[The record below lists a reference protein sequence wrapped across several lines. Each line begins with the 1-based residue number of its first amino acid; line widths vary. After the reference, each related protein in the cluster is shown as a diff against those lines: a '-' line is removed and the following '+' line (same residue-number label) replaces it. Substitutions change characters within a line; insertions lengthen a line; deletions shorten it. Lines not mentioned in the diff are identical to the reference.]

1 MPRFYLDAAIVLSIL
16 IPAASLS
23 IRGAS
28 AAIFY
33 ILALLSL
40 TALAHHKLKRFDLPD
55 TQFPVAIACALGAP
69 LLSTLLTAISTQQ
82 LDGSDLE
89 KSFRFILALPVLW
102 LLLQLPTQRLRQ
114 LQWGFIAAAY
124 CGSLVIL
131 HAVTSGA
138 GRDFA
143 SFAANYNAVTLA
155 NLVLLVG
162 LGTLFTL
169 PWTLSSTPKAEYALK
184 LGAAG
189 ISIVATLASETRSS
203 WMLLPVLL
211 LIILVSSTHLKLR
224 TRLLLFAG
232 SVLALAVLAACLYA
246 FNPRFLEIIPNI
258 HSYFSGG
265 NRDTSVGVR
274 LQLWEAA
281 ITMFKQNP
289 WLGIGAGNFH
299 GALVGLAEQGAITP
313 FVAENFGE
321 SHNDFIQ
328 ALVSK
333 GLVGLIAM
341 CALYWV
347 PAIWFARQAKSLTCD
362 AKIVAQLGLLLCLGY
377 TVFSLTELMFR
388 NMRSVPFYSIL
399 LVMLASLACAARRPS
414 CDRADRLP

>member
-1 MPRFYLDAAIVLSIL
+1 M
-16 IPAASLS
+16 
-23 IRGAS
+23 
-28 AAIFY
+28 
-33 ILALLSL
+33 
-40 TALAHHKLKRFDLPD
+40 
-55 TQFPVAIACALGAP
+55 
-69 LLSTLLTAISTQQ
+69 LSTLLTALSTQQ

-102 LLLQLPTQRLRQ
+102 LLLQLPAQRLRQ
-114 LQWGFIAAAY
+114 LQWGLIAAAY

-155 NLVLLVG
+155 NLVLLLG

-169 PWTLSSTPKAEYALK
+169 SWTVSSSPKAEYALK
-184 LGAAG
+184 LGAAA
-189 ISIVATLASETRSS
+189 ISIAATVASETRSS

-211 LIILVSSTHLKLR
+211 LIVLMSSTHLKLR
-224 TRLLLFAG
+224 TRLLLFVGSALILAG
-232 SVLALAVLAACLYA
+232 LAACLYTI
-246 FNPRFLEIIPNI
+246 NPRFLEILPNI
-258 HSYFSGG
+258 HSYLSGG
-265 NRDTSVGVR
+265 DRDTSVGVR

-281 ITMFKQNP
+281 ISMFKQNP

-299 GALVGLAEQGAITP
+299 SYLVDLANQGAITP

-333 GLVGLIAM
+333 GLIGLIAM
-341 CALYWV
+341 CSLYWV
-347 PAIWFARQAKSLTCD
+347 PAIWFARQIKYPACD
-362 AKIVAQLGLLLCLGY
+362 TKVVARLGLLLCLGY

-388 NMRSVPFYSIL
+388 NMRSVPLYSIL
-399 LVMLASLACAARRPS
+399 LVMLASLACTARRSPV
-414 CDRADRLP
+414 DRDDRLP